1 MTKVRLVFYLLLC
14 LPLAMN
20 AQEAEKYLERPLPD
34 EWQEKDMLF
43 QQVLPVDD
51 QWWKVFEDTTLDS
64 LIHLAMEQNPSVLM
78 AINRIDQAK
87 AQWRISQSEFYP
99 SLTFNGGWTRQQTS
113 GNLGTGSPQAWTG
126 YYSASVQ
133 MSWQLDVFGVIRQ
146 KAKAQ
151 KEIYAASKEEYNATM
166 VSLCAEVASAYF
178 NLREVQQ
185 ELDVLRRNAVSQEAV
200 VKITE
205 SRYKTGLV
213 SKLDVAQAKSVYYS
227 TLASIPTTEANVI
240 QYLNTLAVLLGLYPQ
255 DVTDA
260 LSDTKPL
267 PDYMEPVGVSVP
279 GELLL
284 RRPDVR
290 GAERQ
295 VNAQAV
301 LLGVSKRDWL
311 PEFFLNGSFGYASD
325 DLKDVGKK
333 GSMTWSIAPSMT
345 WNLFNGGR
353 NLQEERL
360 QRAQLDE
367 SINQFNQTVLT
378 AVQEVDNAMSAYKNS
393 IKQIV
398 ACKEMLYQGKEAFDL
413 SLDLYKQGLTPFQNV
428 LDAQRSMLTYE
439 NTLVKAKG
447 YSLVCLVQMYQ
458 ALGGGW

>member
-1 MTKVRLVFYLLLC
+1 MTRVRLVFCMLLF

-20 AQEAEKYLERPLPD
+20 AQEGEKYLERPLPD
-34 EWQEKDMLF
+34 GWQEKDTLF

-51 QWWKVFEDTTLDS
+51 EWWKVFGDATLDS
-64 LIHLAMEQNPSVLM
+64 LIRLAMEQNPSVLM

-87 AQWRISQSEFYP
+87 AQWRISQSELYP
-99 SLTFNGGWTRQQTS
+99 SLSFNGEWNRQQTS
-113 GNLGTGSPQAWTG
+113 GNLGTGSPQAWRG

-151 KEIYAASKEEYNATM
+151 KELYAASKEEYNATM

-178 NLREVQQ
+178 NLREMQQ
-185 ELDVLRRNAVSQEAV
+185 EVDVLRRNAASQEAV
-200 VKITE
+200 VAITE
-205 SRYKTGLV
+205 TRYKTGLV

-227 TLASIPTTEANVI
+227 TLASIPITEASVI

-255 DVTDA
+255 DVTAA
-260 LSDTKPL
+260 LGIAKPL
-267 PDYMEPVGVSVP
+267 PDYMEPVGVGVP

-290 GAERQ
+290 TAERQ
-295 VNAQAV
+295 VNAQAA
-301 LLGVSKRDWL
+301 LLGASKSDWV
-311 PEFFLNGSFGYASD
+311 PEFFLIGSFGYASH
-325 DLKDVGKK
+325 DVRDMGKR

-345 WNLFNGGR
+345 WSIFDGGR

-367 SINQFNQTVLT
+367 SILQFNQTVLT
-378 AVQEVDNAMSAYKNS
+378 AM
-393 IKQIV
+393 
-398 ACKEMLYQGKEAFDL
+398 
-413 SLDLYKQGLTPFQNV
+413 
-428 LDAQRSMLTYE
+428 
-439 NTLVKAKG
+439 
-447 YSLVCLVQMYQ
+447 
-458 ALGGGW
+458 